1 MNGDTTMT
9 TTTVVRAPDKLR
21 LTPARAL
28 TLVIG
33 VPVLLALI
41 AGLGF
46 SLVALVAQSSFPVSY
61 VIPVQGNQ
69 LVASI
74 GSGDITVRQG
84 QKGSEA
90 QLTGRVNYTFARP
103 HVTEQT
109 TASGTMVNVNCRI
122 PTGNCG
128 LTGTLVVPPQ
138 TAISLSSGGDD
149 MSVSGVDDNMTL
161 TSGGGDVSVSG
172 TGGIATVYTG
182 GGDLNAD
189 DLGGILRFFSAG
201 GDING
206 NDLSAPTLNAQSG
219 GGDVTLVF
227 TKPPQNLDISSAGG
241 DITVLLPQGSTAYR
255 VADNAG
261 GGSESAAIPVS
272 NSSTHTIIADSG
284 GGDITIAE
292 AS

>member
-1 MNGDTTMT
+1 MNGDIAMT
-9 TTTVVRAPDKLR
+9 TIVHRPDKLR

-41 AGLGF
+41 GWTGF
-46 SLVALVAQSSFPVSY
+46 SFLALVAQSSFPVSY
-61 VIPVQGNQ
+61 GIPVQGNQ
-69 LVASI
+69 VVATI

-84 QKGSEA
+84 GTDREA
-90 QLTGRVNYTFARP
+90 QLTGRVNYTFVRP
-103 HVTEQT
+103 DLTEHT
-109 TASGTMVNVNCRI
+109 TASGTVVNVNCRI

-138 TAISLSSGGDD
+138 TALSLSSGGGD
-149 MSVSGVDDNMTL
+149 MSVTGVDDNMTL
-161 TSGGGDVSVSG
+161 TSDGGDVAVSG

-182 GGDLNAD
+182 GGDLNAS
-189 DLGGILRFFSAG
+189 DLAGIAKLISAG
-201 GDING
+201 GDITG
-206 NDLSAPTLNAQSG
+206 NDLSTPTLNAESG

-227 TKPPQNLDISSAGG
+227 TKPPQNLDIISGGG

-255 VADNAG
+255 VAGNAG
-261 GGSESAAIPVS
+261 GGSESVAIPTS
-272 NSSTHTIIADSG
+272 NSSAHTITADSG
-284 GGDITIAE
+284 GGDISIAE